1 MNKTV
6 FATLA
11 VIAPVW
17 TGFARLAISRYEG
30 WGQWAAAPLLL
41 LPLLYGS
48 LIGLTGL
55 AHLYADWR
63 RREPIGW
70 WLGWSLVAFYPLWLV
85 LLRRL

>member
-1 MNKTV
+1 
-6 FATLA
+6 
-11 VIAPVW
+11 
-17 TGFARLAISRYEG
+17 
-30 WGQWAAAPLLL
+30 LLL